1 MKVNS
6 MGVPKEKIRE
16 LINNNFVPEEST
28 NKDDVDWYSTNE
40 IIGFFSSIDNINKDD
55 LIDVLTES
63 GFKIEFIIDQYK
75 WIMKKK

>member
-1 MKVNS
+1 